1 LFEEEKKMN
10 IAVMT
15 DSNSGIT
22 PEEAKKIGCYVIPM
36 PFTINQQLY
45 FEDINLTKP
54 QFYDLIDDANTQ
66 ILTSQP
72 ALGDLSKAWKECLED
87 HDEIIYIPMSSGLS
101 GSCASAKMLAQ
112 EDESA
117 GKVFVLDTQRISVT
131 LKQNVFDAL
140 ALVKEGKSA
149 QEISDILIDRKMDA
163 TIYITVPTLTYLKRG
178 GRVTPAAAALGS
190 LLKIK
195 PILTIQGEKLDK
207 FETARTMKK
216 ARKIMID
223 AVKKDF
229 DDRGWDA
236 YDLYVAYTNDA
247 DIADDYVK
255 EVEEAFGQKVL
266 WNDELSLSIACHI
279 GPGSLALAAAKKY
292 IS

>member
-1 LFEEEKKMN
+1 MN
-10 IAVMT
+10 IAIMT

-54 QFYDLIDDANTQ
+54 QFYDLIDEPNTQ

-72 ALGDLSKAWKECLED
+72 ALGDLSKAWKECLES
-87 HDEIIYIPMSSGLS
+87 HDAIIYIPMSSGLS
-101 GSCASAKMLAQ
+101 GSCASAKMLAD
-112 EDESA
+112 EDEFA

-131 LKQNVFDAL
+131 LKQNICDAIAL
-140 ALVKEGKSA
+140 AKDGKTPE
-149 QEISDILIDRKMDA
+149 EICDLLLARKMDA

-223 AVKKDF
+223 AVKKDIA
-229 DDRGWDA
+229 DRGWEQF
-236 YDLYVAYTNDA
+236 DLYVSYSHDPE
-247 DIADDYVK
+247 IADDYVK

-292 IS
+292 IY